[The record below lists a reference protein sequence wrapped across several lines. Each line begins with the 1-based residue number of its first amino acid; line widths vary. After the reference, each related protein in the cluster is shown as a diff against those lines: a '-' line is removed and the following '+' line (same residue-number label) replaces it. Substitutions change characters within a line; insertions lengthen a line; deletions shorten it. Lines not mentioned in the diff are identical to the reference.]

1 MTAGA
6 QHVGV
11 HHSFRHFT
19 WGILLER
26 PVNSTGQPSDFM
38 FLNLQ
43 KLVCALAQG
52 RSDPMTWH
60 ATAWPISSDHVCS
73 FKGHQH
79 HGQYLVPQ
87 RCTLTGQVPWAHIIW
102 QSLVAARIT

>member
-60 ATAWPISSDHVCS
+60 ATAWRLVVITFAASRGTSTMDNTLCP
-73 FKGHQH
+73 KG
-79 HGQYLVPQ
+79 V
-87 RCTLTGQVPWAHIIW
+87 R
-102 QSLVAARIT
+102 